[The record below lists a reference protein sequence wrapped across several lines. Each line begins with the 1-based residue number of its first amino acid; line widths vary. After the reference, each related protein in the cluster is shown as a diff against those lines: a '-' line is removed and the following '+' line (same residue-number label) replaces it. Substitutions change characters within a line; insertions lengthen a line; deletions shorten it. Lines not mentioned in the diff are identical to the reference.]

1 MKAVAMDVMPSPKTM
16 PDAIVTM
23 YSSYVLLSVGNT
35 GHPEDC
41 SARVAHAHI
50 EVPVEMV
57 FRYASGIKR
66 MRSKASHA
74 RAKRSRS
81 AVTA

>member
-35 GHPEDC
+35 GHPEHR
-41 SARVAHAHI
+41 SARVAHAHSL
-50 EVPVEMV
+50 VPVETV
-57 FRYASGIKR
+57 FRYASSIKR

-74 RAKRSRS
+74 QRDHALP
-81 AVTA
+81 

>member
-35 GHPEDC
+35 GHPED
-41 SARVAHAHI
+41 VAHALPTHI
-50 EVPVEMV
+50 
-57 FRYASGIKR
+57 S
-66 MRSKASHA
+66 
-74 RAKRSRS
+74 
-81 AVTA
+81 